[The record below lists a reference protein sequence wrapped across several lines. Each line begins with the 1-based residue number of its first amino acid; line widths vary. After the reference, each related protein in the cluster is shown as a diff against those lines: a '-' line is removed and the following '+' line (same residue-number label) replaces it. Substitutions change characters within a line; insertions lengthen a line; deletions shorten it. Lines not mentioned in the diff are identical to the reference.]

1 MSGSRG
7 LSRLVWLDYCAAL
20 RERKTWIAG
29 AMLIYAVL
37 SIPVV
42 LAQPPPHVREAIA
55 AWFDSSDAFVVFM
68 FVWIDLAMNKSIA
81 FLPVVLASTVL
92 LRERD
97 TGVLAILAAKP
108 ISLGR
113 YFVVR
118 TLSVC
123 AVMATL
129 HVGSQGL
136 GALWFP
142 GQVAGFRPGVFLAAM
157 SLHLFAAVFA
167 TALAATLAVAT
178 GRRGASALLSL
189 VLFGLLVGL
198 ALVGFYQPAWQ
209 TATLLNPF
217 TLGALSL
224 AHLDALGPG
233 VLLPPMLAL
242 AALTVVTIAA
252 GARLARRM
260 EA

>member
-1 MSGSRG
+1 MT
-7 LSRLVWLDYCAAL
+7 RLVWLDYRAAM
-20 RERKTWIAG
+20 RERKTWLAG
-29 AMLIYAVL
+29 AMLVYAVL

-42 LAQPPPHVREAIA
+42 LAQPPAHVREAIA
-55 AWFDSSDAFVVFM
+55 AWFHDPDPFVAFM

-81 FLPVVLASTVL
+81 FIPVVLASTVL

-108 ISLGR
+108 LSLGR

-118 TLSVC
+118 AASAC

-129 HVGSQGL
+129 HVGSQLL

-142 GQVAGFRPGVFLAAM
+142 AQVENFRPGVFLAAM

-167 TALAATLAVAT
+167 TAFAATVAVAT

-189 VLFGLLVGL
+189 SILGVLVGM

-209 TATLLNPF
+209 TALLANPF
-217 TLGALSL
+217 ALGSLSL
-224 AHLDALGPG
+224 GHLGALGPG

-242 AALTVVTIAA
+242 AALTVITIAA

>member
-1 MSGSRG
+1 MM
-7 LSRLVWLDYCAAL
+7 RLLWLDYRAAM
-20 RERKTWIAG
+20 RERKTWLAG
-29 AMLIYAVL
+29 AMLVYAVL

-55 AWFDSSDAFVVFM
+55 AWFHDADPFVVFM
-68 FVWIDLAMNKSIA
+68 FVWIDLAMNKAIA

-108 ISLGR
+108 LSLAR

-118 TLSVC
+118 TGSAC

-129 HVGSQGL
+129 HVGSQLL

-142 GQVAGFRPGVFLAAM
+142 GQVENFRPGVFLAAM
-157 SLHLFAAVFA
+157 SLHLFAAVCA
-167 TALAATLAVAT
+167 TACAATLAVAT

-189 VLFGLLVGL
+189 MIFGILVGM

-209 TATLLNPF
+209 TATLANPF

-224 AHLDALGPG
+224 GHLGALGPG

-242 AALTVVTIAA
+242 TALTVITIAA
-252 GARLARRM
+252 GARLAGRM

>member
-1 MSGSRG
+1 MT
-7 LSRLVWLDYCAAL
+7 RLLWLDYCAAL

-29 AMLIYAVL
+29 AMLLYAVL

-42 LAQPPPHVREAIA
+42 LAQPPPHVREAIE
-55 AWFDSSDAFVVFM
+55 AWFHDPDPFVIFM
-68 FVWIDLAMNKSIA
+68 FVWIDLAMNKAVA
-81 FLPVVLASTVL
+81 FLPVVLASSVL

-108 ISLGR
+108 LSLSR

-118 TLSVC
+118 ALSTC

-129 HVGSQGL
+129 HVGAQLL

-142 GQVAGFRPGVFLAAM
+142 GRVENFRPGVFLAAM

-167 TALAATLAVAT
+167 TALAATVAVAT
-178 GRRGASALLSL
+178 GRRGVSALLSL
-189 VLFGLLVGL
+189 VILFMLVGI

-209 TATLLNPF
+209 TALLVNPF

-224 AHLDALGPG
+224 GHLGSLGLG

-242 AALTVVTIAA
+242 VALTVVTIAT